1 MRRIILLNIFI
12 ALLWIASK
20 VQFNWSIVEW
30 INITFLFGLVF
41 AIITACIKIW
51 QSHFLDLFTNGFRM
65 VGQFFMPIGKS
76 RALNRADQQFSN
88 DEGLKQFKQKTA
100 NFMFLFTSSL
110 SGTSIIISVIALFVL
125 Y

>member
-1 MRRIILLNIFI
+1 MRKIILLNSFI
-12 ALLWIASK
+12 ALLWIGSK

-41 AIITACIKIW
+41 AIVTACIKIW
-51 QSHFLDLFTNGFRM
+51 KSHFLDLFTNGFRM
-65 VGQFFMPIGKS
+65 VGQFFMPIARS
-76 RALNRADQQFSN
+76 RALKRADQKLSN
-88 DEGLKQFKQKTA
+88 DEGLKQFKQRTA

-110 SGTSIIISVIALFVL
+110 SVTSIIISVIALFVL